1 MHIAELRLSGFK
13 SFVDHVRAPIE
24 PGLTGVV
31 GPNGCGKSNLLE
43 AVRWAMGSTSAKSM
57 RADDMDSVIFSGSA
71 ARPAREHAEVTLV
84 LKDALGRGPGALAQ
98 DETLEISRRIRRGL
112 GSTYRI
118 NGKEVR
124 AKDVQLLFADASTG
138 ANSPALVRQGQ
149 VSELI
154 AAKPENRRRILEEAA
169 GIAGLH
175 ARRHEADLKLKAAE
189 ANLARLDE
197 VLAEIEAQLANLK
210 KQARQAE
217 RYRGLAAA
225 IRETEALLLH
235 RRWMEARAALAG
247 VEADHR
253 AAERAVAEAAARAS
267 AAAQAAEAAR
277 ARLPPLREEEAIAGA
292 VLRRL
297 EGVRVGHERDL
308 RDAEERCA
316 RADADLVRLAD
327 ESARLIA
334 LKADSEAAL
343 ARLDEERA
351 ALPDEGAFAD
361 ALEAAEAKA
370 AALEAARGEAETRL
384 EALAAESAARLAR
397 ARALAETADAA
408 RARLTRLAQRRAGTQ
423 AALDA
428 LPDADSLAPRIA
440 AARSAADAAQRES
453 AAARDAL
460 DTAEAEL
467 KRREAEDESAWSA
480 ARAADAAFNEL
491 SAEVRALER
500 LAPPSS
506 SKAFPSVL
514 GEIQVADGYERALA
528 AALGDDLEASRKP
541 GAPLRWAGAA
551 RPSIAWPDG
560 VHPLTDHVEAPAELA
575 ARLALIG
582 VVDADRGL
590 ALQASLPPGAR
601 LVSRE
606 GDLWRWDGFVRA
618 AAAPAPAAARLE
630 QRNRLRAARKELAAA
645 SDRAA
650 QARAEAD
657 SARARR
663 RAAEDAARA
672 ARQAAPAAAQ
682 KAAEAARAHD
692 ALVAEAARLADQRA
706 TLLAQRAELDAE
718 HAAAETDAAG
728 AAAAAAGAPPA
739 AEDALAALRAAVTDA
754 RARAAEA
761 RAAHAGLAR
770 ERDAR
775 SARRAAV
782 ETEIAQWRA
791 RRDSAAQR
799 IDAVE
804 REHERARAARDAAAN
819 APDAA
824 RDALAKLL
832 DEQRAAEERR
842 VRAADAVADAERAA
856 READAAVRAAE
867 QAHAE
872 AREIRAAAEARLVGA
887 RERLADCVSQAH
899 EIAGRAAEDLA
910 GAAGNLLSSPLAT
923 GPLADIERK
932 LDRLR
937 AERDSA
943 GAVNLRAH
951 EEMQEAQ
958 ARLDELNREK
968 EDVAAG
974 VTKLRRAIGQ
984 LNAEGRARLLAAFK
998 TVNENFEKLF
1008 MALFEGGQARLTLT
1022 ENEDP
1027 LAAGLEIMAQPP
1039 GKKLTTLSLMSGGE
1053 QALTATALIFA
1064 VFLANP
1070 APICVLDEVDAPL
1083 DDANVDRYCRMLDEM
1098 KKLTATRFLVIT
1110 HNPVT
1115 MARVDRL
1122 YGVTMPEPGLSQL
1135 VSVDLGRAKEL
1146 AAVA

>member
-1 MHIAELRLSGFK
+1 LHIAELRLSGFK

-57 RADDMDSVIFSGSA
+57 RADDMDSIIFSGSA

-84 LKDALGRGPGALAQ
+84 LKDALGRAPGVFAG
-98 DETLEISRRIRRGL
+98 DEVLEISRRIRRGL

-118 NGKEVR
+118 NGREVR

-175 ARRHEADLKLKAAE
+175 ARRHEADLKLRAAE
-189 ANLARLDE
+189 ANLSRLDE
-197 VLAEIEAQLANLK
+197 VAAEIEAQLSGLK

-235 RRWMEARAALAG
+235 RRWMEARAAVANIEG
-247 VEADHR
+247 EHR
-253 AAERAVAEAAARAS
+253 GAERAVAEAAAIASRA
-267 AAAQAAEAAR
+267 AEAAEAAR
-277 ARLPPLREEEAIAGA
+277 ERLPPLREEEAVAGA

-308 RDAEERCA
+308 REAEERCA
-316 RADADLVRLAD
+316 RAEADLERLNGEA
-327 ESARLIA
+327 ARLYE
-334 LKADSEAAL
+334 LKDDSEAAI
-343 ARLDEERA
+343 ARLEGERA
-351 ALPDEGAFAD
+351 ALPDEAAFAG
-361 ALEAAEAKA
+361 ALEEADERARTLEEARARAEAHH
-370 AALEAARGEAETRL
+370 

-397 ARALAETADAA
+397 ARALAESADAA
-408 RARLTRLAQRRAGTQ
+408 RARLGRLNER
-423 AALDA
+423 
-428 LPDADSLAPRIA
+428 
-440 AARSAADAAQRES
+440 RSAADAALRAAPPVESFAARVGDAEKAARTAQKES
-453 AAARDAL
+453 ADARDAL
-460 DTAEAEL
+460 VKVEAALKEAET
-467 KRREAEDESAWSA
+467 EDESAWSA
-480 ARAADAAFNEL
+480 ARVAEAALNEL
-491 SAEVRALER
+491 NAEVRALER
-500 LAPPSS
+500 LAPPPAG
-506 SKAFPSVL
+506 KAFPPVL

-528 AALGDDLEASRKP
+528 AALGDDLEASRKA
-541 GAPLRWAGAA
+541 GAPLRWAGAEA
-551 RPSIAWPDG
+551 PPIGWPDG
-560 VHPLTDHVEAPAELA
+560 VHPLTDHVEAPDELA

-582 VVDADRGL
+582 VVNASDGA
-590 ALQASLPPGAR
+590 ALQKSLAPGAR
-601 LVSRE
+601 LVSIE
-606 GDLWRWDGFVRA
+606 GDLWRWDGYVRA

-630 QRNRLRAARKELAAA
+630 QRNRLRAARKELIV
-645 SDRAA
+645 
-650 QARAEAD
+650 AD
-657 SARARR
+657 ER
-663 RAAEDAARA
+663 AARA
-672 ARQAAPAAAQ
+672 KAEAEAVRGKRREAEESARKARQGAPALAQ
-682 KAAEAARAHD
+682 KAAEAQRALDTLNNESARAAERRA
-692 ALVAEAARLADQRA
+692 ALTAQIAEID
-706 TLLAQRAELDAE
+706 AELSEAE
-718 HAAAETDAAG
+718 GAAAH
-728 AAAAAAGAPPA
+728 AAAAAAGAPDG
-739 AEDALAALRAAVTDA
+739 AEDALAAAREAVRAARQGAADA
-754 RARAAEA
+754 RAAF
-761 RAAHAGLAR
+761 AGLTR
-770 ERDAR
+770 DRDAR
-775 SARRAAV
+775 AARRAAV
-782 ETEIAQWRA
+782 EAETAQWRT
-791 RRDSAAQR
+791 RLTSAATR
-799 IDAVE
+799 IDALEGE
-804 REHERARAARDAAAN
+804 RERARTERDAALS

-824 RDALAKLL
+824 REALANLL
-832 DEQRAAEERR
+832 DEQRVAEERR
-842 VRAADAVADAERAA
+842 AQAADAVAAAERTV
-856 READAAVRAAE
+856 READQAVRDSE
-867 QAHAE
+867 QAHAH
-872 AREIRAAAEARLVGA
+872 AREMRAAAEARLAGA
-887 RERLADCVSQAH
+887 RERLGDAETQAR
-899 EIAGRAAEDLA
+899 EIAQRAPEELA
-910 GAAGNLLSSPLAT
+910 GAAGNLISSALAT
-923 GPLADIERK
+923 GPLADVERK

-937 AERDSA
+937 GERDSA
-943 GAVNLRAH
+943 GPVNLRAH

-958 ARLDELNREK
+958 ARLDELNTEK

-984 LNAEGRARLLAAFK
+984 LNAEGRARLLAAFE
-998 TVNENFEKLF
+998 TVNANFARLF
-1008 MALFEGGQARLTLT
+1008 SALFEGGQAQLTLT
-1022 ENEDP
+1022 ESEDP

-1146 AAVA
+1146 AAVV